1 MVKVVRCPACNR
13 GYVAS
18 MSDCPNCGTKNPS
31 SERSVSVILFVGI
44 ALFPILFAWVT
55 LQKGYSLQAKII
67 AFGYLAVTMIVGAIL
82 FVGGG
87 GSLIQPTPEVQAQ
100 SLQDIHD
107 QVARDAAD
115 QYNIA
120 LSQGDSVQICV
131 QAGLVAAAYL
141 QAERPMQY
149 REWKKLED
157 EKCRSV
163 Y

>member
-1 MVKVVRCPACNR
+1 
-13 GYVAS
+13 
-18 MSDCPNCGTKNPS
+18 MSDCPNCGAKNPS
-31 SERSVSVILFVGI
+31 SERSVSVILFIGI
-44 ALFPILFAWVT
+44 AILPILFAWVT

-67 AFGYLAVTMIVGAIL
+67 AFGYLAVSMIVGSIL
-82 FVGGG
+82 FVGSGG
-87 GSLIQPTPEVQAQ
+87 ALIQAKPEVQAQ

-107 QVARDAAD
+107 QVARDAAN

-120 LSQGDSVQICV
+120 LSQGDKVQICV

-149 REWKKLED
+149 REWKLLE
-157 EKCRSV
+157 EERCKGI